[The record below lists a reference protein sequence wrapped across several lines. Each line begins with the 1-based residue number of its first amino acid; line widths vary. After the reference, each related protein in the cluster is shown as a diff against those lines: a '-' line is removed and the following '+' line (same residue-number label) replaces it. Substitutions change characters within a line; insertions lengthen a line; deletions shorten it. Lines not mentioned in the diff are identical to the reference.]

1 MKQKIQIGQ
10 RWTSKKRLV
19 PFLFPASLLVHEDIV
34 KPLGDVQRNFSY
46 SMKISINNENLK
58 YFSTTQKVQK
68 EGLPARI
75 MELRYYWVGSFA

>member
-19 PFLFPASLLVHEDIV
+19 PFLFPASLLVHGDIM

-46 SMKISINNENLK
+46 IMKISINNENLK

-68 EGLPARI
+68 GLPARS
-75 MELRYYWVGSFA
+75 MELWYYWVGSFA